1 MTYVVDLHLHSRFA
15 RGTSKHLTLEN
26 LAKWAKIK
34 GIDLL
39 ASCDFSQPVWFEE
52 TRAKLRDTGDGLFE
66 RDGVKFVLG
75 TEVNCNAEQGGRN
88 RRVHILVFAPSFET
102 VEVINTTF
110 GKMGKLEWDGR
121 PTLHVTPRDLLE
133 TLLEIDDRCF
143 IIPAHLWTPWF
154 GLYGSKSGFD
164 SLEECFGDLTGHIH
178 AIETGLSSDPAMNW
192 QVPSL
197 DDVSIMSFSDAHSLE
212 KMGRE
217 LTAVKGEPSYDGLL
231 AALKSQ
237 DLEYTTEFFPHE
249 GKYHHS
255 GHRKCGVR
263 FSPAA
268 VAENGSRCP
277 KCGRPITL
285 GVLQRVEELAGR
297 TVQTWTDEDGLVRSD
312 NGRPPFRNLVG
323 LQQVV
328 AEALGV
334 GQNTKKV
341 RNAYA
346 ALVEQFDNELT
357 VLTQAS
363 VADLE
368 AASTERIA
376 EGVARVRA
384 GDIAIEPG
392 YDGQYGSVKVWP
404 DG

>member
-1 MTYVVDLHLHSRFA
+1 M
-15 RGTSKHLTLEN
+15 
-26 LAKWAKIK
+26 
-34 GIDLL
+34 
-39 ASCDFSQPVWFEE
+39 
-52 TRAKLRDTGDGLFE
+52 
-66 RDGVKFVLG
+66 
-75 TEVNCNAEQGGRN
+75 
-88 RRVHILVFAPSFET
+88 
-102 VEVINTTF
+102 EVINTAF

-143 IIPAHLWTPWF
+143 VIPAHLWTPWF

-192 QVPSL
+192 QVSSL
-197 DDVSIMSFSDAHSLE
+197 DNVSIMSFSDAHSLE

-217 LTAVKGEPSYDGLL
+217 LTAVKGESSYDGLL

-263 FSPAA
+263 LSPAE
-268 VAENGSRCP
+268 VVENGSRCP

-328 AEALGV
+328 AEALGF
-334 GQNTKKV
+334 GLNTKKV
-341 RNAYA
+341 REAYSG
-346 ALVEQFDNELT
+346 LVKRFDNELK
-357 VLTQAS
+357 VLTE
-363 VADLE
+363 VPADDIE
-368 AASTERIA
+368 AASNERIA